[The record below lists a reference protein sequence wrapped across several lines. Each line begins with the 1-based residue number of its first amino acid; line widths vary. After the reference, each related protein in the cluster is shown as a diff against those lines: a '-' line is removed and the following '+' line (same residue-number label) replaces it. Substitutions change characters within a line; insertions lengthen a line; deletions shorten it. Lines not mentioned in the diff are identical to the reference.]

1 MKFGVRYYP
10 KQQSGMAFYP
20 VIRIKKYQI
29 NKTYNQLVFS
39 ELHNTKQYHYFPL
52 LFLFL
57 DINII
62 YLLLVCYYFYISGAN
77 RDSFYFS
84 NIQ

>member
-1 MKFGVRYYP
+1 
-10 KQQSGMAFYP
+10 MAFYP

-52 LFLFL
+52 LFLF
-57 DINII
+57 
-62 YLLLVCYYFYISGAN
+62 
-77 RDSFYFS
+77 
-84 NIQ
+84 